1 MLFRSTSIE
10 LMNRV
15 VSGRCSVASNQTI
28 GGNGTIP
35 NSSFPIPHSP
45 VVVAYARV
53 TGGYAKSMISTDSE
67 IEDYLTFLRGKL
79 KAAIAAGQR
88 IAFN

>member
-1 MLFRSTSIE
+1 M
-10 LMNRV
+10 
-15 VSGRCSVASNQTI
+15 
-28 GGNGTIP
+28 
-35 NSSFPIPHSP
+35 
-45 VVVAYARV
+45 AYARV

>member
-1 MLFRSTSIE
+1 MDGAQWPVIRQSAAMEQFL
-10 LMNRV
+10 
-15 VSGRCSVASNQTI
+15 
-28 GGNGTIP
+28 
-35 NSSFPIPHSP
+35 IPHSP